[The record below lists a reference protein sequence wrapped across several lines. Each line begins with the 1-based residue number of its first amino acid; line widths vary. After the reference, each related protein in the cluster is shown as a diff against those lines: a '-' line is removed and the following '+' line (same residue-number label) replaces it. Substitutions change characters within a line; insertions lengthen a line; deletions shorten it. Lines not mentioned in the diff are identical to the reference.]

1 MDVGI
6 QMAHLFYGRN
16 APKNIQYVEADVFL
30 NFLAAMTN
38 GFVDIPEAQF
48 QKWSSL
54 RFIDVTD
61 TYERLKL
68 SIQELCDVSPLPLS
82 ITSYFLDEITNLTL
96 EQRFELYGELKSYD
110 ELLSPLLNFVDP
122 AGYKEHK
129 KYFESFE
136 AGARTVTDL
145 KWMTQLS
152 TRFYGE
158 VNNFKV
164 ALDSVIPKRD
174 AIVKVFSSQ
183 NIRYATGELNFDKIF
198 KVLKSQFG
206 DTWNGYVA
214 YKGVLIEY
222 LLESS
227 GGTDLANQSSRII
240 GLGLEKAVLELYRI
254 IGYTVYDTSASG
266 DFGIDILAQSN
277 TEKIGIQCK
286 NYAGNVGVDSV
297 MQAHSGGHYYGCS
310 RFVVYSTSGF
320 TGAALEM
327 AKKLNVELL
336 IYKGSLASP

>member
-1 MDVGI
+1 
-6 QMAHLFYGRN
+6 MAHLFYGN
-16 APKNIQYVEADVFL
+16 NVPKSIEYVKSDVFL
-30 NFLAAMTN
+30 KLLAARTN
-38 GFVDIPEAQF
+38 DFVDISEEQF
-48 QKWSSL
+48 KKWNSL

-61 TYERLKL
+61 PYERLKS
-68 SIQELCDVSPLPLS
+68 SIQELCDVSPVPSS
-82 ITSYFLDEITNLTL
+82 INSYFLDGPSDLTL
-96 EQRFELYGELKSYD
+96 DQKFELYNELKSYD
-110 ELLSPLLNFVDP
+110 EVLSPLLDFVDP
-122 AGYKEHK
+122 AGYRWHEE
-129 KYFESFE
+129 YFESFE
-136 AGARTVTDL
+136 AGARTVTNL
-145 KWMTQLS
+145 KWMAQLS
-152 TRFYGE
+152 IRFYDE
-158 VNNFKV
+158 VNNFKI

-206 DTWNGYVA
+206 DAWNGYAA
-214 YKGVLIEY
+214 YKGVLIEH

-227 GGTDLANQSSRII
+227 GATVLAKQSSRII

-254 IGYTVYDTSASG
+254 IGYTVSETSASG

-286 NYAGNVGVDSV
+286 NHAGNVGVDSV

-310 RFVVYSTSGF
+310 RFVVYSASGF
-320 TGAALEM
+320 TSGAFEM

-336 IYKGSLASP
+336 VYKGSLA

>member
-1 MDVGI
+1 
-6 QMAHLFYGRN
+6 MAHLFYGRN
-16 APKNIQYVEADVFL
+16 VPKNIEYVKSDVFL
-30 NFLAAMTN
+30 NVLAAMTN
-38 GFVDIPEAQF
+38 DFVDIPEEQF
-48 QKWSSL
+48 QKWNSL

-61 TYERLKL
+61 TYERLK
-68 SIQELCDVSPLPLS
+68 SSVQELCDVSPVPLS
-82 ITSYFLDEITNLTL
+82 ITSCFLDGITDLTL
-96 EQRFELYGELKSYD
+96 EQRFELYSELKSYD
-110 ELLSPLLNFVDP
+110 ELLSPLLDFVDP

-129 KYFESFE
+129 EYFDSFE
-136 AGARTVTDL
+136 AGTRTITDL
-145 KWMTQLS
+145 KWMAQLS
-152 TRFYGE
+152 TRFYDE

-164 ALDSVIPKRD
+164 AFDSVIPKRD
-174 AIVKVFSSQ
+174 AIVKVFSTQ

-206 DTWNGYVA
+206 DAWNGYVA
-214 YKGVLIEY
+214 YKGVLIEH

-227 GGTDLANQSSRII
+227 GATDLAKQSSRII
-240 GLGLEKAVLELYRI
+240 GLGLEKAVLELYRV
-254 IGYTVYDTSASG
+254 IGYTVSETSASG

-320 TGAALEM
+320 TSAAFEM

-336 IYKGSLASP
+336 VYKGSLE